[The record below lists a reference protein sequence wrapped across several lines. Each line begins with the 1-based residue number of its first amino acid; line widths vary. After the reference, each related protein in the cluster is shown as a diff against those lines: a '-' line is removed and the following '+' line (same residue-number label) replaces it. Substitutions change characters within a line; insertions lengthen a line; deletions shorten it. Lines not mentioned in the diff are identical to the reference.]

1 MGDGETDKGRG
12 QKKAQEGKVRET
24 NKGVDGEKN
33 SFWGKQTETPP
44 DTSTYCGG
52 YKNT

>member
-12 QKKAQEGKVRET
+12 RKKEQEGRGRET

-33 SFWGKQTETPP
+33 SLGGK
-44 DTSTYCGG
+44 
-52 YKNT
+52 